1 MASTSITPSSSSDEI
16 PALGIGPRFAYF
28 IMLVG
33 LLPVA
38 LTGIGTFLLGQ
49 APMTHWILMAHVG
62 ASPVFAVGLTLVAL
76 TWPSREA
83 RYGGF
88 SWFLFWLLLFAGWIV
103 VISGVLPMTPLLGTE
118 GQHFLYLTHRYAG
131 MAVAALALLHL
142 LSLRPR
148 RAEQT

>member
-1 MASTSITPSSSSDEI
+1 MASTSIPQASSAPEI
-16 PALGIGPRFAYF
+16 PALGIGPRLAYLL
-28 IMLVG
+28 MLAG
-33 LLPVA
+33 MLPVA
-38 LTGIGTFLLGQ
+38 ITGIGSFVLGQ
-49 APMTHWILMAHVG
+49 APMTHWVLMAHVG

-131 MAVAALALLHL
+131 IAVAILTVLHL
-142 LSLRPR
+142 MSLRPR
-148 RAEQT
+148 R